1 MVALS
6 EMKGGEAMWFIVSWA
21 DSLGYDDV
29 SFELMHD
36 GTPRSWKRERSAKS
50 WAAKNCAFHYQLIFI
65 G

>member
-1 MVALS
+1 
-6 EMKGGEAMWFIVSWA
+6 MWFIVSWA